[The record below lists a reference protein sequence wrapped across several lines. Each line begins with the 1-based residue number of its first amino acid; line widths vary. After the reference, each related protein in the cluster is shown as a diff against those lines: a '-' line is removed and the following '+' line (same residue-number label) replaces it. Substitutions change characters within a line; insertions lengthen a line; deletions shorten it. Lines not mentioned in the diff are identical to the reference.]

1 MQDLYHRLK
10 HDLRNIGIK
19 EDFELELKPYSK
31 TFYGRYDPNRNTVT
45 LYVYEDSSCT
55 RFIPYKELFLTLV
68 HEAVHCIQWHDKSF
82 VRVKGVMHNEEFHRL
97 YNYYKLRA
105 ESLLSFKEVS
115 TNAQKKSQRSII
127 PKGRMER
134 SSQPV

>member
-31 TFYGRYDPNRNTVT
+31 TFYGRYDPNRNTII

-68 HEAVHCIQWHDKSF
+68 HESIHCIQWHDKSF

-115 TNAQKKSQRSII
+115 VDAKKNQRFSI
-127 PKGRMER
+127 PKGRLEI